1 VPDVVVPVRR
11 PQHLV
16 WFRNVGVGV
25 DLHPT
30 AADMTVDGHRIW
42 DWTYRDAR
50 LRLVRAGRARL
61 PEHVAVAALDD
72 DGNRLVECG
81 CGWRG
86 NGIGWAAHIDSVVRA
101 ALDPGP
107 PS

>member
-1 VPDVVVPVRR
+1 M
-11 PQHLV
+11 
-16 WFRNVGVGV
+16 
-25 DLHPT
+25 
-30 AADMTVDGHRIW
+30 DMTADGVRIR

-86 NGIGWAAHIDSVVRA
+86 NGIGWSAHIDSVVRA
-101 ALDPGP
+101 ALDPDP
-107 PS
+107 PP